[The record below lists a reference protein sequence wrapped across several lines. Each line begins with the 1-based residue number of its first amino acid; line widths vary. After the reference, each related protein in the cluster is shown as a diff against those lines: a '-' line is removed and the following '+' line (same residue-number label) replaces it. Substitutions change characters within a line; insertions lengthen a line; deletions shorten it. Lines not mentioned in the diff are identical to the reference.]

1 MTETFFWPIAFS
13 SMIFF
18 NPIFC
23 FGTNSFFKSNPRC
36 CHHGPKLKFNEE
48 LSLTIFNLLVLL
60 VVPAPSCGQ
69 LLGHF
74 SFVPLPDG
82 YEYRDGETVAASQQA
97 ARLGERVYREE
108 EFQADSRR
116 RSNEYNILS
125 NIVPQFETS
134 SHGLKIGRTLHDSK
148 IFDRWD
154 TNFLNPFTETRSN
167 KPLEELLVEDHTS
180 PIRLLP
186 GEGLPPTPP
195 PPTRLPVNRLQ
206 NRNRP
211 LEESERAKN
220 SRLGTIFDKK
230 KHRPSPGRDQFS
242 GIRENTHIT
251 REHPTREHFPGEHF
265 TKEQLPKEHFNK
277 EHFPREQFNKEHFPV
292 EHFKK
297 EHLSREHLP
306 REHFTGKHLTREH
319 LPGEHFIGEH
329 LTRDHLTRQ
338 HIPIAELTQQIDS
351 FKETR
356 PAATFFG
363 TLHSSG

>member
-1 MTETFFWPIAFS
+1 MLAITSHTLR
-13 SMIFF
+13 
-18 NPIFC
+18 
-23 FGTNSFFKSNPRC
+23 G
-36 CHHGPKLKFNEE
+36 
-48 LSLTIFNLLVLL
+48 LTVLLVL
-60 VVPAPSCGQ
+60 PPPSCGQ

-74 SFVPLPDG
+74 SFVPLPEG
-82 YEYRDGETVAASQQA
+82 YEYRDGETVAASQHA

-108 EFQADSRR
+108 EFQADNRR
-116 RSNEYNILS
+116 RSNEYDILS

-134 SHGLKIGRTLHDSK
+134 SHGLKIGRNLHDSK

-206 NRNRP
+206 NRNKP
-211 LEESERAKN
+211 VEESERAKN

-230 KHRPSPGRDQFS
+230 PHRASFGRNQLTEVRGDKHD
-242 GIRENTHIT
+242 T
-251 REHPTREHFPGEHF
+251 REPLIR
-265 TKEQLPKEHFNK
+265 K
-277 EHFPREQFNKEHFPV
+277 
-292 EHFKK
+292 
-297 EHLSREHLP
+297 HLP
-306 REHFTGKHLTREH
+306 REH
-319 LPGEHFIGEH
+319 LPGEHLITEHLTREHHIKEHLPGEFPSREHLNSEHFPGEH
-329 LTRDHLTRQ
+329 LTREHLTRE
-338 HIPIAELTQQIDS
+338 HLTPQIGG

>member
-1 MTETFFWPIAFS
+1 MMAITSHTLR
-13 SMIFF
+13 
-18 NPIFC
+18 
-23 FGTNSFFKSNPRC
+23 G
-36 CHHGPKLKFNEE
+36 
-48 LSLTIFNLLVLL
+48 LTVLLVL
-60 VVPAPSCGQ
+60 PAPSCGQ

-74 SFVPLPDG
+74 SYVPLPEG

-108 EFQADSRR
+108 EFQANTRR
-116 RSNEYNILS
+116 RSNEFDILS

-154 TNFLNPFTETRSN
+154 TNFLKPFTETRSN

-206 NRNRP
+206 NRNKP
-211 LEESERAKN
+211 VEESERAKN

-230 KHRPSPGRDQFS
+230 PHRGTFGRDQLT
-242 GIRENTHIT
+242 GVRGDKHNARQHLIREHIT
-251 REHPTREHFPGEHF
+251 EEHFTKDHLPREHFTKEHPPREHFTEHLPREHLPGEHLITEHHTKEHKPIAHLFGEFPSRQQLNREHFPGEHL
-265 TKEQLPKEHFNK
+265 T
-277 EHFPREQFNKEHFPV
+277 RE
-292 EHFKK
+292 
-297 EHLSREHLP
+297 
-306 REHFTGKHLTREH
+306 HLTREH
-319 LPGEHFIGEH
+319 VTP
-329 LTRDHLTRQ
+329 
-338 HIPIAELTQQIDS
+338 QIDG

>member
-1 MTETFFWPIAFS
+1 VTPTI
-13 SMIFF
+13 
-18 NPIFC
+18 C
-23 FGTNSFFKSNPRC
+23 NSV
-36 CHHGPKLKFNEE
+36 
-48 LSLTIFNLLVLL
+48 LLVL
-60 VVPAPSCGQ
+60 PAPSCGQ

-74 SFVPLPDG
+74 SFVPLPAG

-108 EFQADSRR
+108 EGQADTRR
-116 RSNEYNILS
+116 RSNEYDILS

-154 TNFLNPFTETRSN
+154 TNFLHPFTETRSN

-211 LEESERAKN
+211 VEESERAKN

-230 KHRPSPGRDQFS
+230 PHKASFGRDQITRVK
-242 GIRENTHIT
+242 GDKHDT
-251 REHPTREHFPGEHF
+251 REHLITEHSTGEHFTKNHLPSEHFSKEHLPREYLPGQHLITEHHTGEHHTKEHIPREHLPGEFPRREHFNREHFPGEHL
-265 TKEQLPKEHFNK
+265 T
-277 EHFPREQFNKEHFPV
+277 RE
-292 EHFKK
+292 
-297 EHLSREHLP
+297 
-306 REHFTGKHLTREH
+306 HLTREH
-319 LPGEHFIGEH
+319 VTPQIGG
-329 LTRDHLTRQ
+329 
-338 HIPIAELTQQIDS
+338 

>member
-1 MTETFFWPIAFS
+1 MGSPGSDMLAITSHTLR
-13 SMIFF
+13 
-18 NPIFC
+18 
-23 FGTNSFFKSNPRC
+23 G
-36 CHHGPKLKFNEE
+36 
-48 LSLTIFNLLVLL
+48 LTVLLVL
-60 VVPAPSCGQ
+60 PPPSCGQ

-74 SFVPLPDG
+74 SFVPLPEG
-82 YEYRDGETVAASQQA
+82 YEYRDGETVAASQHA

-108 EFQADSRR
+108 EFQADNRR
-116 RSNEYNILS
+116 RSNEYDILS

-206 NRNRP
+206 NRNKP
-211 LEESERAKN
+211 VEESERAKN

-230 KHRPSPGRDQFS
+230 PHRASFGRNQLTEVRGDKHDTREPL
-242 GIRENTHIT
+242 IREHITGEHLPSEHLITEHFT
-251 REHPTREHFPGEHF
+251 REHHTKEHLPGEFPSREHINREHFPGEHL
-265 TKEQLPKEHFNK
+265 TRQ
-277 EHFPREQFNKEHFPV
+277 
-292 EHFKK
+292 
-297 EHLSREHLP
+297 
-306 REHFTGKHLTREH
+306 HLTREH
-319 LPGEHFIGEH
+319 LTPQIGG
-329 LTRDHLTRQ
+329 
-338 HIPIAELTQQIDS
+338 

>member
-1 MTETFFWPIAFS
+1 MIATTA
-13 SMIFF
+13 IA
-18 NPIFC
+18 
-23 FGTNSFFKSNPRC
+23 
-36 CHHGPKLKFNEE
+36 
-48 LSLTIFNLLVLL
+48 VLL

-116 RSNEYNILS
+116 RSNEYDILS

-211 LEESERAKN
+211 VEESERAKN
-220 SRLGTIFDKK
+220 SRLGTYLIRRNTDLALVEISCQESEKTHTLQENIPLENISLENISPKNSSLKNILIKNISPKNRLIKSISLENISRKNISQENIF
-230 KHRPSPGRDQFS
+230 P
-242 GIRENTHIT
+242 ENISL
-251 REHPTREHFPGEHF
+251 ENILLENIFLENISLENILLENILQDNIF
-265 TKEQLPKEHFNK
+265 Q
-277 EHFPREQFNKEHFPV
+277 
-292 EHFKK
+292 
-297 EHLSREHLP
+297 
-306 REHFTGKHLTREH
+306 
-319 LPGEHFIGEH
+319 
-329 LTRDHLTRQ
+329 
-338 HIPIAELTQQIDS
+338 
-351 FKETR
+351 
-356 PAATFFG
+356 
-363 TLHSSG
+363 